1 MLSFK
6 SIILAAAAFAFMA
19 SAIPTTETGNS
30 LNIVQRSPIRIPI
43 DGGNGDSIVP
53 EGRDLSHAPDE
64 GGGQPGGGN
73 TTTGGQSGGGNA
85 TTKGGGL
92 TCGGNSSAEA
102 ILLIETFERYNKEIS
117 AIFDD
122 IS

>member
-73 TTTGGQSGGGNA
+73 A

-92 TCGGNSSAEA
+92 PCGGNSSAQG
-102 ILLIETFERYNKEIS
+102 ILLIETFEKYHKEIS
-117 AIFDD
+117 AIVVD